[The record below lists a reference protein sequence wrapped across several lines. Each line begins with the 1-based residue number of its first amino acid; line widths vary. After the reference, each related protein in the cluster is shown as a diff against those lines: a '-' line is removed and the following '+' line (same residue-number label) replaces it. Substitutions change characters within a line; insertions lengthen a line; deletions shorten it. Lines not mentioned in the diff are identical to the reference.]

1 MAEITMPNSDD
12 TQAARQTVSRRGRSR
27 RGSGSGQLAEQ
38 PEKKNRKYMAFRPPE
53 DVATKLHII
62 TRVKG
67 MTPTDY
73 ILNHLIAQIE
83 EDYEQVVEDLHAA
96 L

>member
-1 MAEITMPNSDD
+1 MAEITMPQSDD
-12 TQAARQTVSRRGRSR
+12 TQAARTTISGRGRGRKSA
-27 RGSGSGQLAEQ
+27 GSGQLAQ
-38 PEKKNRKYMAFRPPE
+38 RPEKKERKYMAFRPPE

-83 EDYEQVVEDLHAA
+83 EDYEQVVQDLHAA